1 MSAFK
6 KGDET
11 AADWY
16 RRSKNLNFSWEIVGK
31 QTGLLSYNVMKETIT
46 FGEVYEVY
54 CSSKG
59 NVTLNVLEVMKQYAH
74 AHPDGLIVHM
84 STDDNLY
91 KSLYESN
98 IEIPPS
104 LLELEMH
111 KRFKCCVVKN
121 IEHLI
126 SLIKMLSNSLY
137 GMKAMVIFEGLNPV
151 VFCQRTFDST
161 YNLSAFELLKALN
174 ELKESQQVIGLW
186 FTVVASKEA
195 NSMRDILSKD
205 TFQLQWKSQLNRIIN
220 INNAFL

>member
-16 RRSKNLNFSWEIVGK
+16 RRSKNLNFLWEIIGK
-31 QTGLLSYNVMKETIT
+31 QTGLLSYNVMKETIF
-46 FGEVYEVY
+46 FGETYEVY
-54 CSSKG
+54 CSSRG
-59 NVTLNVLEVMKQYAH
+59 NITLNVLEVMKQYAH
-74 AHPDGLIVHM
+74 THPDGLIIHI

-121 IEHLI
+121 IVHLI
-126 SLIKMLSNSLY
+126 NLIKMLSKSLN
-137 GMKAMVIFEGLNPV
+137 GMKAMVIFEGLNPI

-161 YNLSAFELLKALN
+161 YNVIAYDLLKALN
-174 ELKESQQVIGLW
+174 TLKESQQVIGLW
-186 FTVVASKEA
+186 FTVVASKEPY
-195 NSMRDILSKD
+195 SIRDISSKGS
-205 TFQLQWKSQLNRIIN
+205 FQTQWKVQLNRIIN